1 MTALDYHQMI
11 CLVCSDFPRNLIIET
26 VKTLPTAAS
35 IPGGNPEIS
44 ERSGHDLLFE
54 QYTLEML
61 QGAICIYFYFN
72 EFMENVRTLFQESA
86 SATALNIETQCNL
99 SLIYNSISNL
109 VQRLKPNA

>member
-1 MTALDYHQMI
+1 MI

-35 IPGGNPEIS
+35 TGTENPEIS
-44 ERSGHDLLFE
+44 QKIGHDLLFE

-86 SATALNIETQCNL
+86 GATTLNIQTQCNL